1 MYVNDPDADEIP
13 KDVCVKHVIYAW
25 QLAGSSWKTPRTKE
39 IHDVLKISA
48 VSESHKL
55 FLVH

>member
-25 QLAGSSWKTPRTKE
+25 QLAGSS
-39 IHDVLKISA
+39 
-48 VSESHKL
+48 
-55 FLVH
+55 